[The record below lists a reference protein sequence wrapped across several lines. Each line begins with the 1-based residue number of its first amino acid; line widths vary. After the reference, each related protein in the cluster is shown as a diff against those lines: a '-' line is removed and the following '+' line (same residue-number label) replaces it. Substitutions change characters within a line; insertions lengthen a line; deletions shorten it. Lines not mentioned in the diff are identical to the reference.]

1 MIKEITLK
9 HLARAIHERNKA
21 AGVEYDCA
29 GTCLIAQAAKEVYGK
44 ENLDGVGVTSVRVLN
59 GSKLSMLRLSKKIQ
73 KLINLFDYSD
83 KDFGLDA
90 QENMAKL
97 RSILPVHVRFP
108 KVA

>member
-9 HLARAIHERNKA
+9 HLTRAIRERNNA

-44 ENLDGVGVTSVRVLN
+44 ENLDGVGIATVRVLN
-59 GSKLSMLRLSKKIQ
+59 GSKLSVLRLSKKIQ
-73 KLINLFDYSD
+73 TLIHLFDYSD
-83 KDFGLDA
+83 KDFGSDA
-90 QENMAKL
+90 RRDMAKL
-97 RSILPVHVRFP
+97 KSILPVHVRFP